1 MPERKL
7 YPLIGV
13 LMGRKKK
20 KEKIQIRKLPLQ
32 GDDPL
37 FCPCRPHLRFY
48 SGHYP
53 RPILLYYLLCMQFE
67 IKYPKPE

>member
-1 MPERKL
+1 MPERKV

-48 SGHYP
+48 SGLGAIYQSLSKANTT
-53 RPILLYYLLCMQFE
+53 LLPTVHA
-67 IKYPKPE
+67 IRD